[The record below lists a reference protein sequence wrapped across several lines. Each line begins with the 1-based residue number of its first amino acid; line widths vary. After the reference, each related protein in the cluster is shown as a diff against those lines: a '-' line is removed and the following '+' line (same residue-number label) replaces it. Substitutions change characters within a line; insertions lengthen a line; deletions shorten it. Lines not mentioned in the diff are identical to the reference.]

1 MDNQSGAW
9 LSARGRLSGVFPIVL
24 DLKALL
30 VVLVGEGEAV
40 ETRLALLDAAG
51 AGRIELYSANPSQSL
66 RERAGARLRGARPTP
81 EVIGRAGL
89 LLLAG
94 LAEGEAAPLAAA
106 GRQSGVL
113 VNTEDRKALCDF
125 HLPSV
130 LRRGELLVSVS
141 TGGRVPGLARRL
153 RIYLEGV
160 FGPEWTDRL
169 EEVAARREDWRS
181 EGLDGSEVGRRTDA
195 YVEEKGWLR

>member
-1 MDNQSGAW
+1 M
-9 LSARGRLSGVFPIVL
+9 L
-24 DLKALL
+24 DLKALQ
-30 VVLVGEGEAV
+30 VVLVGEGKTAEA
-40 ETRLALLDAAG
+40 RLALLDAAG
-51 AGRIELYSANPSQSL
+51 AGRVELYSANPSQSL
-66 RERAGARLRGARPTP
+66 REKAGARLRGDRPKP

-94 LAEGEAAPLAAA
+94 LAEDEAAPFVAAA
-106 GRQSGVL
+106 RQSGVL

-153 RIYLEGV
+153 RVYLEGV

-169 EEVAARREDWRS
+169 EEVARRREDWRS
-181 EGLDGSEVGRRTDA
+181 EGLEGPEVGRRVEA